1 MVTYRTPRVAAMA
14 IKALMR
20 AVGPIMNRTIMKTT
34 QTMQKTPTTM
44 TGAVCLTLT

>member
-1 MVTYRTPRVAAMA
+1 MVTHRTIQVVAMTT
-14 IKALMR
+14 KASMR